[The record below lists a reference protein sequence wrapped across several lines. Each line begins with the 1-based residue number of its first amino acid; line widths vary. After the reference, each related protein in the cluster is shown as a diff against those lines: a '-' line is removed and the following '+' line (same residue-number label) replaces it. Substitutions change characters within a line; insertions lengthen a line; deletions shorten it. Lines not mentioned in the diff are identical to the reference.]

1 VTWILE
7 RCLGRESEKDMKKTW
22 TCEICGHKNP
32 DETDICEECGSYR
45 EESSYDAIA
54 DEED

>member
-1 VTWILE
+1 
-7 RCLGRESEKDMKKTW
+7 MW
-22 TCEICGHKNP
+22 TCEICGHENP
-32 DETDICEECGSYR
+32 DDEDICEECGSCR